1 MDRKTIVAVD
11 MGAESCRVIAGLLD
25 LDGRRL
31 ETRLISQFPTAVLPI
46 RGSLRWNVYRLYEEV
61 LKGLKECGRLFPSG
75 IESVGFDTWGV
86 DFGLLSKDGTLA
98 DLPFS
103 YRDGRTSGLAS
114 EFGRILPIRKIYE
127 LSGVQVMD
135 INSLYQLFALVKSGS
150 SALASASDLLF
161 LPDLFN
167 YFLSGRK
174 NNEYTIATTSQML
187 NCRSRQWDPEIFKA
201 LGVSPGLMQ
210 ELVAPGTRLGEL
222 SPDVRDETGLAS
234 CVVTAVGGHDTASA
248 IAAVPAEGG
257 DWAYISSGTW
267 SLLGIE
273 SASPVITDESFV
285 FNVAN
290 EGGVGGTF
298 RVLKNVAGLW
308 ILQRYRASSLET
320 ASMDYES
327 LVRTAAGKPDFR
339 RLIDPDD
346 PRFFNP
352 KNMAEAI
359 RDFCRETNQP
369 RPETVSDF
377 VTLILCSL
385 AFKYRMVFDRLQRIS
400 GRPIRK
406 IHVIGGGARN
416 RVLNQFTADATGRP
430 VFAGPFEATAEG
442 NILVQA
448 MGLGMLD
455 SLDSIRQVVRNSTE
469 VVSFQPQDAS
479 AWSEGYKRFE
489 ELVDSRRED

>member
-1 MDRKTIVAVD
+1 MSRKAIVAVD
-11 MGAESCRVIAGLLD
+11 MGAESCRIIAGFLD
-25 LDGRRL
+25 PDRHFL
-31 ETRLISQFPTAVLPI
+31 ETRLVSRFPTAVLPV
-46 RGSLRWNVYRLYEEV
+46 RGGLRWNVYRLYEEI
-61 LKGLKECGRLFPSG
+61 LKGLAECGRLFGPD

-86 DFGLLSKDGTLA
+86 DFALLSKDGSLLE
-98 DLPFS
+98 LPYS
-103 YRDGRTSGLAS
+103 YRDGGTSGLAS
-114 EFGRILPIRKIYE
+114 EFGRILPTRKIYE

-135 INSLYQLFALVKSGS
+135 INSLYQLFAMARSGS
-150 SALASASDLLF
+150 SALASAADLLF

-174 NNEYTIATTSQML
+174 ANEYTVASTSQML

-201 LGVSPGLMQ
+201 LGVSPGLMRDI
-210 ELVAPGTRLGEL
+210 VAPGTRLGGL
-222 SPDVRDETGLAS
+222 SPEAREETGLVS

-285 FNVAN
+285 FNIAN
-290 EGGVGGTF
+290 EGGVGGMY
-298 RVLKNVAGLW
+298 RVLKNVTGLW
-308 ILQRYRASSLET
+308 ILQRYRASSPET
-320 ASMDYES
+320 AAMDYES

-352 KNMAEAI
+352 ENMAEAI
-359 RDFCRETNQP
+359 RSFCRETNQP
-369 RPETVSDF
+369 QPESVSDF
-377 VTLILCSL
+377 ITLILCSL
-385 AFKYRMVFDRLQRIS
+385 AFKYRMVFERIQRIA

-416 RVLNQFTADATGRP
+416 RVLNQFTAEAAGLP
-430 VFAGPFEATAEG
+430 VLAGPFEATAAG

-455 SLDSIRQVVRNSTE
+455 SLESIRQAVRNSTE
-469 VVSFQPQDAS
+469 VVRFLPQDAS
-479 AWSEGYKRFE
+479 HWAEGYDRFE
-489 ELVDSRRED
+489 RMFASQA